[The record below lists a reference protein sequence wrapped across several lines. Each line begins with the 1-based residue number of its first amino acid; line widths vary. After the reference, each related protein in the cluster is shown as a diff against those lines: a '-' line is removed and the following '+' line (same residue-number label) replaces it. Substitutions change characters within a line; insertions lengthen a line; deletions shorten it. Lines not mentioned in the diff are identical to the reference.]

1 MSPKWF
7 KRIAAGAGALIVLA
21 LIAVALR
28 PAPVAVDLAAVARGS
43 LLVTI
48 DDEGETRVR
57 DVYVVSAPVA
67 GRVLRI
73 EQEVGDAVEAGQTI
87 LARIQPSDPSFLD
100 VRSQSEAEARV
111 RAAQAELALHEA
123 DVQRAIAER
132 DFADVELERTREL
145 IKGGNV
151 SEAAL
156 DRKQMSFNTAAA
168 QVKTADAAVAVA
180 RSELER
186 ARASLIAP
194 SSRDGEGVDPRCCIV
209 NVRAPVS
216 GRVLKLIQES
226 ETVVGAGQGLV
237 EVGDPADL
245 EIVVDLLSTDAVR
258 VREGAAVAVT
268 DWGGGRTLK
277 GRVRR
282 VEPFGFTKISALGV
296 EEQRVNVIIDFTEPR
311 EAWASLGHGYRVE
324 VRIEEW
330 RGDQVLKVPTSALF
344 RQRNDWAVF
353 VADSGDRA
361 RLKTVQVG
369 RANGREAQIVAGLEP
384 GERVVL
390 HPGETI
396 DDGVRLTERPAA

>member
-7 KRIAAGAGALIVLA
+7 KRTAAGAGALIVLA
-21 LIAVALR
+21 VIVVALR
-28 PAPVAVDLAAVARGS
+28 PAPVAVDLAAVAQGS

-111 RAAQAELALHEA
+111 RAAEAELALREA

-168 QVKTADAAVAVA
+168 DVKTADAAVAVA

-194 SSRDGEGVDPRCCIV
+194 SSRDGEGVDPRCRIV

-311 EAWASLGHGYRVE
+311 DAWASLGHGYRVE

-361 RLKTVQVG
+361 RLRTVQVG
-369 RANGREAQIVAGLEP
+369 RANVREAQIVAGLEP

>member
-1 MSPKWF
+1 M
-7 KRIAAGAGALIVLA
+7 
-21 LIAVALR
+21 LR
-28 PAPVAVDLAAVARGS
+28 DC
-43 LLVTI
+43 
-48 DDEGETRVR
+48 D
-57 DVYVVSAPVA
+57 
-67 GRVLRI
+67 
-73 EQEVGDAVEAGQTI
+73 
-87 LARIQPSDPSFLD
+87 
-100 VRSQSEAEARV
+100 
-111 RAAQAELALHEA
+111 
-123 DVQRAIAER
+123 
-132 DFADVELERTREL
+132 
-145 IKGGNV
+145 GNV

-168 QVKTADAAVAVA
+168 DVKTADAAVAVA

-194 SSRDGEGVDPRCCIV
+194 SSRDGEGIDPRCCIV

-311 EAWASLGHGYRVE
+311 DAWASLGHGYRVE